1 MPRFLTSVMLLL
13 VLGSHLCYGYTFS
26 MSCDKT
32 ALMVGEKAELTLT
45 LRYTNLEDYRI
56 DEPKFEHFSI
66 TLLEDTETQDANHT
80 WLVTQRYTLTPQ
92 KAGTFTLTSP
102 TAHLESI
109 APQYQERYNRN
120 KYLVKTDVQAK
131 PLTLNISPLPQ
142 GLKVTGTYT
151 LTTEV
156 DRQKANTG
164 EPIHF
169 TLHLKGE
176 GNIADLSFFTLA
188 IPHTTVYETS
198 TGTNKKEFD
207 IVSDHNYTIPAL
219 SLQYYNQSTQSAE
232 LLSSQAFDIEV
243 VTAPIA
249 QKSKAKVLFILL
261 VMFAGLF
268 YYLYRLF
275 GSLAYLDKKAM
286 FIKVLKKC
294 KTKEEL
300 LAKVAPYLG
309 RDRGLDRLIFRLE
322 GVEDGGFLKV
332 KREILKDFDT
342 NFGVISIDNNFVVL

>member
-1 MPRFLTSVMLLL
+1 
-13 VLGSHLCYGYTFS
+13 
-26 MSCDKT
+26 
-32 ALMVGEKAELTLT
+32 MVGQKAELTLT
-45 LRYTNLEDYRI
+45 LRYSNLEDYSI
-56 DEPKFEHFSI
+56 DEPKFENFST
-66 TLLEDTETQDANHT
+66 TLLKETETQDSNNT
-80 WLVTQRYTLTPQ
+80 WLVTQRYALTPQ

-120 KYLVKTDVQAK
+120 KYLVKTNLQAK
-131 PLTLNISPLPQ
+131 PCTLSISPLPQ
-142 GLKVTGTYT
+142 GLKVTGDYT

-156 DRQKANTG
+156 DKQKVKAG
-164 EPIHF
+164 EPVHF

-198 TGTNKKEFD
+198 TSANKKEFD
-207 IVSDHNYTIPAL
+207 ILSDHNYTIPSL

-232 LLSSQAFDIEV
+232 LLSSQAFGIEV
-243 VTAPIA
+243 TTAPTP
-249 QKSKAKVLFILL
+249 QKSKAKVLSLL
-261 VMFAGLF
+261 LLIFAGLL

-275 GSLAYLDKKAM
+275 NSLAHLDKKAT

-300 LAKVAPYLG
+300 LAKVSPYLG
-309 RDRGLDRLIFRLE
+309 KDRGLDRLIFRLDE
-322 GVEDGGFLKV
+322 VKDGGFLRV
-332 KREILKDFDT
+332 KREILKGFSQHFT
-342 NFGVISIDNNFVVL
+342 NLYRFPVIKWGKKSIFTSLNVLTPIWLKLSMYPCVGL

>member
-13 VLGSHLCYGYTFS
+13 VLGSQLCYGYTFS

-32 ALMVGEKAELTLT
+32 ALMVGQKAELTLT
-45 LRYTNLEDYRI
+45 LRYNNLEDYSI
-56 DEPKFEHFSI
+56 DEPKFENFST

-80 WLVTQRYTLTPQ
+80 WLVTQRYALTPQ

-109 APQYQERYNRN
+109 APKYQERYNRN
-120 KYLVKTDVQAK
+120 KYLVKTDIQAK
-131 PLTLNISPLPQ
+131 SLTLNIAPLPQ

-151 LTTEV
+151 LTIEV
-156 DRQKANTG
+156 DKQKVKAG
-164 EPIHF
+164 EPVHF

-176 GNIADLSFFTLA
+176 GNIADLSFFTLG

-198 TGTNKKEFD
+198 TSTNKKEFD
-207 IVSDHNYTIPAL
+207 IVSDHNYTIPSL
-219 SLQYYNQSTQSAE
+219 SLQYYNQSTQSVE
-232 LLSSQAFDIEV
+232 LLSSQAFGIEV
-243 VTAPIA
+243 ITAPTPE
-249 QKSKAKVLFILL
+249 KSKTKVKVLSILL
-261 VMFAGLF
+261 LIFAGLL

-275 GSLAYLDKKAM
+275 NSLAHLDKKAT
-286 FIKVLKKC
+286 FIKSLKKC

-300 LAKVAPYLG
+300 LVKVAPYLG

-322 GVEDGGFLKV
+322 GVENSGFKALK
-332 KREILKDFDT
+332 KEILKQFK
-342 NFGVISIDNNFVVL
+342 SL

>member
-1 MPRFLTSVMLLL
+1 MLLL
-13 VLGSHLCYGYTFS
+13 LLGSHLLHGYTFS
-26 MSCDKT
+26 MTCDKT
-32 ALMVGEKAELTLT
+32 ELMLGEKAHLTLT
-45 LRYTNLEDYRI
+45 LRYQNLEDYDI
-56 DEPKFEHFSI
+56 DEPKFEDFST
-66 TLLEDTETQDANHT
+66 TLLEETEIQDANHT

-92 KAGTFTLTSP
+92 KAGTFTLASP

-109 APQYQERYNRN
+109 APLYQERYNRN
-120 KYLVKTDVQAK
+120 KYLVKTDSQAK
-131 PLTLNISPLPQ
+131 PLTLNILPLPQ

-156 DRQKANTG
+156 DKQKVKAG
-164 EPIHF
+164 EPVHF

-198 TGTNKKEFD
+198 TNANKKEFD

-219 SLQYYNQSTQSAE
+219 SLQYYNRSTQSTE
-232 LLSSQAFDIEV
+232 LLSSQAFGIEV
-243 VTAPIA
+243 ITAPTP

-261 VMFAGLF
+261 LIFTGLL

-275 GSLAYLDKKAM
+275 SSLTHLDKKAT
-286 FIKVLKKC
+286 FIKVLKRC

-309 RDRGLDRLIFRLE
+309 KDRGLDRLIFRLE
-322 GVEDGGFLKV
+322 AVEDAGFKALK
-332 KREILKDFDT
+332 KEILKQFK
-342 NFGVISIDNNFVVL
+342 SLSLL

>member
-1 MPRFLTSVMLLL
+1 MD
-13 VLGSHLCYGYTFS
+13 
-26 MSCDKT
+26 CDKT
-32 ALMVGEKAELTLT
+32 ELMVGEKTYLTLT
-45 LRYTNLEDYRI
+45 LRYQSLEDYNI
-56 DEPKFEHFSI
+56 EEPQFENFQ
-66 TLLEDTETQDANHT
+66 LALVDDTEEQDSNHT
-80 WLVTQRYTLTPQ
+80 WQVTQRYTLTPQ

-156 DRQKANTG
+156 NKQKVKAG

-198 TGTNKKEFD
+198 TSANKKEFD
-207 IVSDHNYTIPAL
+207 IVSDHNYTIPTL

-232 LLSSQAFDIEV
+232 LLSSQAFGIEV
-243 VTAPIA
+243 ITAPTP
-249 QKSKAKVLFILL
+249 QKSKAKVLSILFFI
-261 VMFAGLF
+261 FAGLL
-268 YYLYRLF
+268 YYLYPLF
-275 GSLAYLDKKAM
+275 SSLAHLDKKAT
-286 FIKVLKKC
+286 FIKLLKKC

-309 RDRGLDRLIFRLE
+309 ENRGLDRLIFRLE
-322 GVEDGGFLKV
+322 GMEKTDFSALK
-332 KREILKDFDT
+332 KQILKHFK
-342 NFGVISIDNNFVVL
+342 

>member
-1 MPRFLTSVMLLL
+1 MLLL
-13 VLGSHLCYGYTFS
+13 LLGSHLCYGYTFN
-26 MSCDKT
+26 MTCDKT
-32 ALMVGEKAELTLT
+32 ALMVGQKAELTLT
-45 LRYTNLEDYRI
+45 LRYSNLEDYNI
-56 DEPKFEHFSI
+56 EEPKFENFSSA
-66 TLLEDTETQDANHT
+66 LVEDTEKQDSNHT
-80 WLVTQRYTLTPQ
+80 WQVIQRYTLTPQ

-120 KYLVKTDVQAK
+120 KYLVKTDIQAK

-151 LTTEV
+151 LSTEV
-156 DRQKANTG
+156 DKQKVKAG
-164 EPIHF
+164 EPVHF

-198 TGTNKKEFD
+198 TSANKKEFD

-232 LLSSQAFDIEV
+232 LLASQAFGIEV
-243 VTAPIA
+243 TTAPTP
-249 QKSKAKVLFILL
+249 QKSKTNVLFILVL
-261 VMFAGLF
+261 IFTGLL

-275 GSLAYLDKKAM
+275 SSLAHLDKKAT
-286 FIKVLKKC
+286 FIKALKKC
-294 KTKEEL
+294 KTKEEI

-309 RDRGLDRLIFRLE
+309 KDRGLDRLIFKLE
-322 GVEDGGFLKV
+322 GVEDGRFVGV
-332 KREILKDFDT
+332 KREIMKEFDT
-342 NFGVISIDNNFVVL
+342 KFDIIF

>member
-1 MPRFLTSVMLLL
+1 
-13 VLGSHLCYGYTFS
+13 
-26 MSCDKT
+26 
-32 ALMVGEKAELTLT
+32 MVGEKAELTLT
-45 LRYTNLEDYRI
+45 LRYTNLEDYSI
-56 DEPKFEHFSI
+56 KEPKFENFST
-66 TLLEDTETQDANHT
+66 TLLEDTETQDTNHT
-80 WLVTQRYTLTPQ
+80 WLVTQRYALTPQ

-120 KYLVKTDVQAK
+120 KYLVKTDTQAK

-156 DRQKANTG
+156 DKQKVKAG
-164 EPIHF
+164 EPVHF

-188 IPHTTVYETS
+188 IPHTTVYQTS
-198 TGTNKKEFD
+198 TSANKKEFD

-232 LLSSQAFDIEV
+232 LLSSQAFGIEV
-243 VTAPIA
+243 ITAPTP
-249 QKSKAKVLFILL
+249 QKSKAKVLVILL
-261 VMFAGLF
+261 LIFAGLL

-275 GSLAYLDKKAM
+275 NSLAYIDKKAT

-309 RDRGLDRLIFRLE
+309 KDRGLDRLIFGLE
-322 GVEDGGFLKV
+322 GVEK
-332 KREILKDFDT
+332 T
-342 NFGVISIDNNFVVL
+342 NFTTLKKEIFKYFK

>member
-1 MPRFLTSVMLLL
+1 MLLL
-13 VLGSHLCYGYTFS
+13 LLGSHLCYGYTFN
-26 MSCDKT
+26 MTCDKT
-32 ALMVGEKAELTLT
+32 ALMVGQKAELTLT
-45 LRYTNLEDYRI
+45 LRYTNLEDYSI
-56 DEPKFEHFSI
+56 DEPKFEHFST

-80 WLVTQRYTLTPQ
+80 WLVTQRYALTPQ
-92 KAGTFTLTSP
+92 KAGTFTLASP

-109 APQYQERYNRN
+109 APKYQERYNRN
-120 KYLVKTDVQAK
+120 KYLVKTDIQTK
-131 PLTLNISPLPQ
+131 PITLNILPLPQ

-151 LTTEV
+151 LATEV
-156 DRQKANTG
+156 DKQKVKAG

-169 TLHLKGE
+169 TLYLKGE

-198 TGTNKKEFD
+198 TSTNKKEFD

-232 LLSSQAFDIEV
+232 LLSSQAFGIEV
-243 VTAPIA
+243 ITTPTP
-249 QKSKAKVLFILL
+249 QKSKSKVLFILL
-261 VMFAGLF
+261 LAFAGLL

-275 GSLAYLDKKAM
+275 SSLAYLDKKAT
-286 FIKVLKKC
+286 FIKVVKQC

-309 RDRGLDRLIFRLE
+309 GNRGLDRLIFKLE
-322 GVEDGGFLKV
+322 EINNSDSKALK
-332 KREILKDFDT
+332 KEILKHFQ
-342 NFGVISIDNNFVVL
+342 

>member
-1 MPRFLTSVMLLL
+1 
-13 VLGSHLCYGYTFS
+13 
-26 MSCDKT
+26 
-32 ALMVGEKAELTLT
+32 MVGEKAELTLT
-45 LRYTNLEDYRI
+45 LRYTNLEDYSI
-56 DEPKFEHFSI
+56 DEPKFENFST
-66 TLLEDTETQDANHT
+66 TLLEDTETQDDNHT
-80 WLVTQRYTLTPQ
+80 WLVTQRYALTPH
-92 KAGTFTLTSP
+92 KEGTFTLTSP

-109 APQYQERYNRN
+109 APEYQERYNRN
-120 KYLVKTDVQAK
+120 KYLVKTDIQAK

-151 LTTEV
+151 LSTEV
-156 DRQKANTG
+156 DKQKVKAG

-176 GNIADLSFFTLA
+176 GNIADLSFFTLT

-198 TGTNKKEFD
+198 TSTNKKEFD

-219 SLQYYNQSTQSAE
+219 SLQYYNQSTQSTE
-232 LLSSQAFDIEV
+232 LLSSQAFGIEV
-243 VTAPIA
+243 ITAPTP
-249 QKSKAKVLFILL
+249 QKSKAKVLVILL
-261 VMFAGLF
+261 LIFAGLL

-275 GSLAYLDKKAM
+275 NSLAYIDKKAT

-309 RDRGLDRLIFRLE
+309 KDRGLDRLIFGLE
-322 GVEDGGFLKV
+322 GVEK
-332 KREILKDFDT
+332 T
-342 NFGVISIDNNFVVL
+342 NFTTLKKEIFKYFK

>member
-1 MPRFLTSVMLLL
+1 MI
-13 VLGSHLCYGYTFS
+13 
-26 MSCDKT
+26 CDKT
-32 ALMVGEKAELTLT
+32 ELMVGEKAELTLT
-45 LRYTNLEDYRI
+45 LRYSNLEDYSI

-120 KYLVKTDVQAK
+120 KYLVKTDIQAK
-131 PLTLNISPLPQ
+131 PLILNISPLPQ

-151 LTTEV
+151 ITTEV
-156 DRQKANTG
+156 DKQKVEAG
-164 EPIHF
+164 EPVHF

-176 GNIADLSFFTLA
+176 GNIADLSFFTPA

-198 TGTNKKEFD
+198 SSTNKKEFD

-232 LLSSQAFDIEV
+232 LLSSQAFGIEV
-243 VTAPIA
+243 ITAPTS
-249 QKSKAKVLFILL
+249 QKSKTKVLSFLL
-261 VMFAGLF
+261 LIFAGLL
-268 YYLYRLF
+268 YYLYHLF
-275 GSLAYLDKKAM
+275 RSLSHLDKKAT

-309 RDRGLDRLIFRLE
+309 ETRGLDRLIFRLE
-322 GVEDGGFLKV
+322 GLNKIDFIALK
-332 KREILKDFDT
+332 KQILKHFK
-342 NFGVISIDNNFVVL
+342 

>member
-1 MPRFLTSVMLLL
+1 MLLL

-26 MSCDKT
+26 MTSDKT
-32 ALMVGEKAELTLT
+32 ALMVGQKAQLTLT
-45 LRYTNLEDYRI
+45 LRYSNLEDYSI
-56 DEPKFEHFSI
+56 DEPKFEDFSI

-80 WLVTQRYTLTPQ
+80 WLVTQRYTLTAQ

-109 APQYQERYNRN
+109 APEYQERYNRN
-120 KYLVKTDVQAK
+120 KYLVKTDIQAK
-131 PLTLNISPLPQ
+131 PCTLTVTPLPQ

-151 LTTEV
+151 LSTEV
-156 DRQKANTG
+156 NKQKVKAG
-164 EPIHF
+164 EPVHF

-188 IPHTTVYETS
+188 IPNTTVYETRTS
-198 TGTNKKEFD
+198 TNKKEFN

-219 SLQYYNQSTQSAE
+219 RLQYYNQSTQSAE
-232 LLSSQAFDIEV
+232 LLSSQAFGIEV
-243 VTAPIA
+243 ITAPTP
-249 QKSKAKVLFILL
+249 QKSKAKVLSILL
-261 VMFAGLF
+261 LMFAGLL

-275 GSLAYLDKKAM
+275 SSLAYLDKKAM
-286 FIKVLKKC
+286 FIKALKKC

-309 RDRGLDRLIFRLE
+309 KDRGLDRLIFGLE
-322 GVEDGGFLKV
+322 GVEDGEFVRV
-332 KREILKDFDT
+332 KRKILKYFKSD
-342 NFGVISIDNNFVVL
+342 SQ

>member
-1 MPRFLTSVMLLL
+1 
-13 VLGSHLCYGYTFS
+13 

-32 ALMVGEKAELTLT
+32 ELMVGEKAELTLT
-45 LRYTNLEDYRI
+45 LRYTNQENLNMEDYNI
-56 DEPKFEHFSI
+56 DEPKFEDFST
-66 TLLEDTETQDANHT
+66 TLLEDTEKQDSNST
-80 WLVTQRYTLTPQ
+80 WLVTQRYTITPQ

-120 KYLVKTDVQAK
+120 KYLVKIDIQAK
-131 PLTLNISPLPQ
+131 SLTLNISPLPQ

-156 DRQKANTG
+156 DKQRVKAGN
-164 EPIHF
+164 PVHF

-188 IPHTTVYETS
+188 IPHTTVYETRTS
-198 TGTNKKEFD
+198 SNEKEFD

-232 LLSSQAFDIEV
+232 LLSSQAFGIEV
-243 VTAPIA
+243 ITAPTP
-249 QKSKAKVLFILL
+249 QKSKTKVLFILL
-261 VMFAGLF
+261 LIFAGLL

-275 GSLAYLDKKAM
+275 SSLTYLDKKAT

-300 LAKVAPYLG
+300 LVKVAPYLG
-309 RDRGLDRLIFRLE
+309 KDRGLDRFIFGLE
-322 GVEDGGFLKV
+322 GVENLGFKGLK
-332 KREILKDFDT
+332 KEILKHF
-342 NFGVISIDNNFVVL
+342 

>member
-1 MPRFLTSVMLLL
+1 
-13 VLGSHLCYGYTFS
+13 
-26 MSCDKT
+26 MSCDKI
-32 ALMVGEKAELTLT
+32 ALMVGQKAELTLT
-45 LRYTNLEDYRI
+45 LRYTNLEDYSI
-56 DEPKFEHFSI
+56 DEPKFEHFST
-66 TLLEDTETQDANHT
+66 TLLKDTETQDANHT

-92 KAGTFTLTSP
+92 KAGTFTLASP

-109 APQYQERYNRN
+109 APKYQERYNRN
-120 KYLVKTDVQAK
+120 KYLVKTDIQAK

-142 GLKVTGTYT
+142 GLKVTGTYI

-156 DRQKANTG
+156 NKQKVKAG
-164 EPIHF
+164 EPVHF

-198 TGTNKKEFD
+198 TSINKKEFD

-232 LLSSQAFDIEV
+232 LLSSQAFGIEV
-243 VTAPIA
+243 ITAPRP
-249 QKSKAKVLFILL
+249 QKSKAKVLSLL
-261 VMFAGLF
+261 LLIFAGLL

-275 GSLAYLDKKAM
+275 NSLAHLDKKAT
-286 FIKVLKKC
+286 FIKALKNC

-309 RDRGLDRLIFRLE
+309 KDRGLDRVVFRLE
-322 GVEDGGFLKV
+322 GVEDGGFLKL
-332 KREILKDFDT
+332 KRKIIHYFK
-342 NFGVISIDNNFVVL
+342 

>member
-1 MPRFLTSVMLLL
+1 
-13 VLGSHLCYGYTFS
+13 

-32 ALMVGEKAELTLT
+32 ELMLGEKVDVTLV
-45 LRYTNLEDYRI
+45 LRYSNLEDYDI
-56 DEPKFEHFSI
+56 EEPKFEDFSI

-80 WLVTQRYTLTPQ
+80 WLVTQHYTLTAQ

-109 APQYQERYNRN
+109 APKYQERYNRN
-120 KYLVKTDVQAK
+120 KYLVKTDIQAK
-131 PLTLNISPLPQ
+131 PCTLTVTPLPQ

-151 LTTEV
+151 LSTEV
-156 DRQKANTG
+156 NKQKVKAG
-164 EPIHF
+164 EPVHF

-188 IPHTTVYETS
+188 IPNTTVYETRTS
-198 TGTNKKEFD
+198 TNKKEFN

-219 SLQYYNQSTQSAE
+219 RLQYYNQSTQSAE
-232 LLSSQAFDIEV
+232 LLSSQAFGIEV
-243 VTAPIA
+243 ITAPTP
-249 QKSKAKVLFILL
+249 QKSKAKVLSILL
-261 VMFAGLF
+261 LMFAGLL

-275 GSLAYLDKKAM
+275 SSLAYLDKKAM
-286 FIKVLKKC
+286 FIKALKKC

-309 RDRGLDRLIFRLE
+309 KDRGLDRLIFGLE
-322 GVEDGGFLKV
+322 GVEDGEFVRV
-332 KREILKDFDT
+332 KRKILKYFKSD
-342 NFGVISIDNNFVVL
+342 SQ

>member
-1 MPRFLTSVMLLL
+1 MPRFLTSVILLL
-13 VLGSHLCYGYTFS
+13 VLGSQLCYGYTFS

-32 ALMVGEKAELTLT
+32 ALMVGQKAELTLT
-45 LRYTNLEDYRI
+45 LRYTNLEDYNI
-56 DEPKFEHFSI
+56 DEPKFEHFST

-120 KYLVKTDVQAK
+120 KYLVKTDIQAK

-156 DRQKANTG
+156 DKQKVKAG
-164 EPIHF
+164 EPVHF

-188 IPHTTVYETS
+188 IPHTTVYETN

-219 SLQYYNQSTQSAE
+219 SLQYYNQSTQSTE
-232 LLSSQAFDIEV
+232 LLSSQAFGIEV
-243 VTAPIA
+243 ITTPTP
-249 QKSKAKVLFILL
+249 QKSKAKVLSLL
-261 VMFAGLF
+261 LLIFAGLL

-275 GSLAYLDKKAM
+275 SSLAYLDKKTM
-286 FIKVLKKC
+286 FIKVLKQC

-300 LAKVAPYLG
+300 LVKVAPYLG
-309 RDRGLDRLIFRLE
+309 KDRGLDRLIFRLE
-322 GVEDGGFLKV
+322 GVGESGFKRLRKEIV
-332 KREILKDFDT
+332 KS
-342 NFGVISIDNNFVVL
+342 FGQHFYTLCVQ

>member
-1 MPRFLTSVMLLL
+1 
-13 VLGSHLCYGYTFS
+13 
-26 MSCDKT
+26 
-32 ALMVGEKAELTLT
+32 MVGEKTHLTLT
-45 LRYTNLEDYRI
+45 LRYTNLEDYSI
-56 DEPKFEHFSI
+56 DEPKFEHFST

-80 WLVTQRYTLTPQ
+80 WLVTQRYTITPQ

-109 APQYQERYNRN
+109 APEYQERYNRN
-120 KYLVKTDVQAK
+120 KYLVKTDIQAK

-156 DRQKANTG
+156 NKQKVKAG
-164 EPIHF
+164 EPVHF

-176 GNIADLSFFTLA
+176 GNIAGLSFFTLT

-198 TGTNKKEFD
+198 SSSNKKEFD

-219 SLQYYNQSTQSAE
+219 SLQYYNQSTKSTE
-232 LLSSQAFDIEV
+232 LLSSQAFGIEV
-243 VTAPIA
+243 ITAPTPE
-249 QKSKAKVLFILL
+249 KSKTKVLSILL
-261 VMFAGLF
+261 LIFAGLL

-275 GSLAYLDKKAM
+275 NSLAHLDKKAT

-309 RDRGLDRLIFRLE
+309 EDRGLDRLIFRLE
-322 GVEDGGFLKV
+322 GLK
-332 KREILKDFDT
+332 KIDFTALKKQILKYFK
-342 NFGVISIDNNFVVL
+342 